1 MILKGL
7 VDINEI
13 ASLKAELRTKEQI
26 GFLGA
31 YLVHKVDFFKTDSFT
46 DQEYMMSIAERMS
59 CNIF

>member
-7 VDINEI
+7 IDINGI
-13 ASLKAELRTKEQI
+13 ACLKADMRTKEQI

-46 DQEYMMSIAERMS
+46 DQEYMMSIAERMN
-59 CNIF
+59 CQIF